1 MSQADVESSTDRL
14 TLQGVRNKQPRP
26 LEVSDLAFAD
36 ADPRRLYFVTGV
48 LPDGGL
54 EAVSVK
60 QIDSKTIRVDEW
72 SAIPDAIAHG
82 RLIPKRV
89 DRQRLT
95 ALPPEW
101 VDRIDLD
108 EVKR

>member
-48 LPDGGL
+48 FADDEL
-54 EAVSVK
+54 EIVSVA
-60 QIDSKTIRVDEW
+60 QIEAKTIRVDEW
-72 SAIPDAIAHG
+72 SAIPDAIANR
-82 RLIPKRV
+82 RLIPRRV
-89 DRQRLT
+89 DRGRLA